1 MLYFASGQT
10 YAYLKLSFFC
20 DCVLKDVVNS
30 IAFQKGM
37 NSGSSTALEFGHIL
51 DKKRIAFADKQ
62 PFCVKVIRINSIIYS
77 TFLSE

>member
-1 MLYFASGQT
+1 MLYFASRQT
-10 YAYLKLSFFC
+10 YAYLKLSFFY

-37 NSGSSTALEFGHIL
+37 NSGSSTAPEFGHIL
-51 DKKRIAFADKQ
+51 NKKRIVFADKQ